1 MLRRGDRGPAVA
13 EVRAHLAQLGYLATD
28 VPGGTESSS
37 SGTTGDGAASDGT
50 ADFDDEVEQAVR
62 AFQQERGIPVD
73 GICGPVTLRRLDEAR
88 WQLGDRVLRF
98 APGHLMRGDD
108 IAALQRRLNELGF
121 DAGRADGIFGRQTE
135 IALRELQRGV
145 GCEPDGIC
153 GPTTFTALDRLA
165 RTVAGGNAARLR
177 DRLHL
182 DSLRTGIAG
191 KTVVVDSG
199 DEPECRAVAS
209 RVEGR
214 LAALGTQVLLT
225 GTQGAAAGAESD
237 RDRASLANRTGADLV
252 ISIHVVE
259 APNPAP
265 HGIATYYYGDP
276 RGIGAAS
283 AAGQA
288 LAREIQ
294 DSLVGGSR
302 ALDCR
307 THPRTWDLLRMTR
320 MPAVRIELGYRT
332 NPEDAA
338 RLADPAQQD
347 RAAEAIAGAIARFCQ
362 PRTEG

>member
-1 MLRRGDRGPAVA
+1 MLRLGDQGPAVA
-13 EVRAHLAQLGYLATD
+13 ELRARLAQLGYLPTPMHVD
-28 VPGGTESSS
+28 LPSDL
-37 SGTTGDGAASDGT
+37 DGERAAAFD
-50 ADFDDEVEQAVR
+50 ADLEEAVR

-73 GICGPVTLRRLDEAR
+73 GICGPATMRRIDEAR
-88 WQLGDRVLRF
+88 WQLGDRMLRF

-135 IALRELQRGV
+135 VALREFQRGV
-145 GCEPDGIC
+145 GCEQDGVC
-153 GPTTFTALDRLA
+153 GPATFAALDRLA
-165 RTVAGGNAARLR
+165 RTVAGGNAATLR

-182 DSLRTGIAG
+182 DALRTGIGG

-199 DEPECRAVAS
+199 SEPECRAVAV

-225 GTQGAAAGAESD
+225 GTREGSEHDSD

-252 ISIHVVE
+252 VSIHVVE
-259 APNPAP
+259 APTSAP
-265 HGIATYYYGDP
+265 HGIATFYYGDP
-276 RGIGAAS
+276 RGLGAAS
-283 AAGQA
+283 AAGRA
-288 LAREIQ
+288 LARELQ
-294 DSLVGGSR
+294 DELTR
-302 ALDCR
+302 HLDALDCR

-332 NPEDAA
+332 NPADAA
-338 RLADPAQQD
+338 RLVDSAQQD

-362 PRTEG
+362 PRSEG